1 MGWCYEIMHLDKV
14 VAQITSDGSCQ
25 IAEPAF
31 LPWNLYLEEDPGQ
44 DISIRLNNLT
54 NFYYWCASRVLTLDR
69 VYAKEVL
76 NAIGAVQAA
85 TDRER
90 AAISLSYHCLTLTDV
105 FWVREEGEP
114 VSFSD
119 LNLYEHSLSDAFV
132 DVSLLGKS
140 LTVENAELLTPAD
153 AAGDVSTLGAVPKAW
168 IRRDGQFYLL
178 KDGGE
183 RDVRAELLAS
193 RIARCFDVEQV
204 YYEPFIYNGVHV
216 SASRL
221 ITSPEKSIV
230 PMEYVEIYAANHDT
244 TRMAMIERYDLYGY
258 HMMNIID
265 YLIGNTDRHWGNW
278 GFWIDN
284 RTNQPVR
291 LHPLMDFNKAFL
303 AYEDLDGARCL
314 TTQTPMSQR
323 EAARQGVK
331 AVGLNRTGGIQ
342 REWFDDQER
351 AQMFFRRLRELE
363 SLS

>member
-1 MGWCYEIMHLDKV
+1 ML
-14 VAQITSDGSCQ
+14 
-25 IAEPAF
+25 F
-31 LPWNLYLEEDPGQ
+31 
-44 DISIRLNNLT
+44 
-54 NFYYWCASRVLTLDR
+54 SR
-69 VYAKEVL
+69 
-76 NAIGAVQAA
+76 
-85 TDRER
+85 
-90 AAISLSYHCLTLTDV
+90 
-105 FWVREEGEP
+105 
-114 VSFSD
+114 
-119 LNLYEHSLSDAFV
+119 
-132 DVSLLGKS
+132 
-140 LTVENAELLTPAD
+140 
-153 AAGDVSTLGAVPKAW
+153 
-168 IRRDGQFYLL
+168 
-178 KDGGE
+178 
-183 RDVRAELLAS
+183 
-193 RIARCFDVEQV
+193 
-204 YYEPFIYNGVHV
+204 
-216 SASRL
+216 
-221 ITSPEKSIV
+221 EKSIV

-303 AYEDLDGARCL
+303 AYEDLEGARCL